1 MAIRREVW
9 DDASIVGVGYSPISR
24 DSGTSVFDLALQAC
38 GSAIDDSG
46 IDLAL
51 VDGILSYS
59 FNHDSVP
66 VQAVATGLGLGDQT
80 WALDSALGGQAPCY
94 LAIAAAQAI
103 HAGAAKAVL
112 IYRALNGRS
121 GARVGQARLPGAAA
135 DQRYAIGFDAYAQ
148 NIALWG
154 RRYLIETG
162 HDPEDLG
169 AVPVAQRLHAI
180 GNPRAVMRK
189 PLSYDEY
196 LETPIVADPFRLVD
210 CTIEVDGACAILVV
224 HSDLAKDLR
233 QPAVKFLSGGYRMG
247 HRSGLDAG
255 DALLWPDLTRNYTS
269 ILADELW
276 GEAGV
281 GPEDVDMAQIYD
293 CFSSSVLINMEGLG
307 LSERGGGIE
316 MIREGAT
323 GKDGRLPTNTNGGLL
338 AEGYL
343 HGMNTL
349 AEAVLQLQGRGEVE
363 TATAPETCVVTSG
376 AMMDGSALV
385 LANR

>member
-9 DDASIVGVGYSPISR
+9 DDARIVGVGYAPITR
-24 DSGTSVFDLALQAC
+24 DSGTSVLDLALQAC
-38 GSAIDDSG
+38 GNAIDDAG
-46 IDLAL
+46 IDEKR
-51 VDGILSYS
+51 VNGVLSYS

-103 HAGAAKAVL
+103 HAGAADAIL

-148 NIALWG
+148 NIALWA
-154 RRYLIETG
+154 RRYLTETG
-162 HDPEDLG
+162 QEPDDLG

-180 GNPRAVMRK
+180 DNPRAVMRK
-189 PLSYDEY
+189 PLSYEQY
-196 LETPIVADPFRLVD
+196 LETPVVADPFRLVD
-210 CTIEVDGACAILVV
+210 CTIEVDGACAVLVV
-224 HSDLAKDLR
+224 SKEVAAESK
-233 QPAVKFLSGGYRMG
+233 QPPVSFLSGGYRLG

-276 GEAGV
+276 GEAGL
-281 GPEDVDMAQIYD
+281 GPEEVDMAQIYD

-307 LSERGGGIE
+307 LAGRGEGIE
-316 MIREGAT
+316 MIRSGAT
-323 GKDGRLPTNTNGGLL
+323 AKDGPLPTNTNGGLL

-349 AEAVLQLQGRGEVE
+349 AEAVLQLQGRGEVKPV
-363 TATAPETCVVTSG
+363 AQPETCVVTSG